1 MSYNERTISYAKQRH
16 ANVVKTQERW
26 SDSSGYSDSEVAE
39 MGRVSSFIDGVHMT
53 NGLGLFVGELRKL

>member
-26 SDSSGYSDSEVAE
+26 SDQSGYSDSEMAE
-39 MGRVSSFIDGVHMT
+39 MGRVVIVY
-53 NGLGLFVGELRKL
+53 